1 MASDQITTA
10 RGLVPALIKKAIDSM
25 TGDGRCM
32 GHFRVTFQ
40 VPSVPN
46 RATVDDGENDGVT
59 TGRSCLRYSSPSF
72 APPLCALAVQF
83 IALRPL
89 SVGDTV
95 SGGRPIISTVNVR
108 AQEEGTPNRAWCMVK
123 HDGNGI
129 LLRVCRP
136 AWHYRCGPASLP
148 AVLHKQC

>member
-1 MASDQITTA
+1 
-10 RGLVPALIKKAIDSM
+10 M

-72 APPLCALAVQF
+72 APPP
-83 IALRPL
+83 LRPPFAPSQFSL
-89 SVGDTV
+89 L
-95 SGGRPIISTVNVR
+95 RFALCPW
-108 AQEEGTPNRAWCMVK
+108 GTPSRGA
-123 HDGNGI
+123 G
-129 LLRVCRP
+129 LLSRQSTSELRKKAPQIAPGV
-136 AWHYRCGPASLP
+136 W
-148 AVLHKQC
+148 

>member
-25 TGDGRCM
+25 AGDGRCM

-59 TGRSCLRYSSPSF
+59 AGRSCLRYSSPSF
-72 APPLCALAVQF
+72 APPLW
-83 IALRPL
+83 
-89 SVGDTV
+89 
-95 SGGRPIISTVNVR
+95 
-108 AQEEGTPNRAWCMVK
+108 GTPSRGA
-123 HDGNGI
+123 G
-129 LLRVCRP
+129 LLSRQSTSELRKKAPQIAPGV
-136 AWHYRCGPASLP
+136 W
-148 AVLHKQC
+148 